1 MAPPSAAIEAQPSAA
16 WPAAARPGHADFE
29 LAKLVALVAMAADHY
44 GKIVDPQVLDA
55 THAFGR
61 LAFPLFAAIIGAR
74 LALDDGLGTRYLRS
88 LLPWA
93 VVSQPIYVAC
103 GRDWLDANIL
113 FTLALGVVATIALR
127 DLSTRSQ
134 PTAIATLAAVSAA
147 SAFVDYGP
155 LGVAMIPAMAFAVA
169 RLGPRGLWL
178 AGIAGLAANGVW
190 AMPPFEAA
198 DVAALAA
205 APLLAASVMARCR
218 LPRLPAAVYYGF
230 YPGHLLALHL
240 WALSLG

>member
-1 MAPPSAAIEAQPSAA
+1 MAPPSAAIQAPRSAA
-16 WPAAARPGHADFE
+16 FPAAARPGHADFE
-29 LAKLVALVAMAADHY
+29 LAKLVALVAMTVDHY
-44 GKIVDPQVLDA
+44 GKIVDPQVYDA

-74 LALDDGLGTRYLRS
+74 LAVDDGLGRRYMRS

-113 FTLALGVVATIALR
+113 FTLALGVVATSALR
-127 DLSTRSQ
+127 ELSTRSR
-134 PTAIATLAAVSAA
+134 PAAIAALAAVFAA
-147 SAFVDYGP
+147 SVFTDYGP

-169 RLGPRGLWL
+169 RLGARGLWL

-190 AMPPFEAA
+190 AMPPLDPA

-205 APLLAASVMARCR
+205 APLLTFSVMARCR

-230 YPGHLLALHL
+230 YPGHLLVLHF